1 MGEAILKGALDSSF
15 LDAAGVTFYEES
27 ISRRDYIKNNYGI
40 LPSENIC
47 SAVRSS
53 RYILFAVKPQNIK
66 KVVNDIAGCFSKDFN
81 IIISI
86 AAGISTA
93 FYEKEFGKGTSV
105 IRIMP
110 NAPAMYKRG
119 MSTVSRGKFS
129 SNEHENFALN
139 LMRRLGEC
147 IVIGEDLQ
155 DISTAIN
162 GSGPAYFFVFCS
174 SLIEAAVKNGIS
186 RQLAGKLV
194 TETMIGSGFMLK
206 EEGFEIDRLIQK
218 IASPGGTTES
228 ALKIFMN
235 EGIGNIIEKA
245 VGSALE
251 RSKELEKEV

>member
-1 MGEAILKGALDSSF
+1 MGEAILKGVLDSSF
-15 LDAAGVTFYEES
+15 LDASRVTFYEKS
-27 ISRRDYIKNNYGI
+27 NSRRDYIKDNYGI
-40 LPSENIC
+40 LPSEDIC
-47 SAVRSS
+47 SAVRRSK
-53 RYILFAVKPQNIK
+53 YILFAIKPQNIK
-66 KVVNDIAGCFSKDFN
+66 KAVSEISGCFSKDFN

-119 MSTVSRGKFS
+119 MSTVSRGRFS
-129 SNEHENFALN
+129 SKEHEDFALK
-139 LMRRLGEC
+139 LMRMLGEC
-147 IVIGEDLQ
+147 IVIEENLQ

-186 RQLAGKLV
+186 RKLAGKLV
-194 TETMIGSGFMLK
+194 AETMIGSGFMLK
-206 EEGFEIDRLIQK
+206 EEGFEIDRLIKK

-228 ALKIFMN
+228 ALKIFMD
-235 EGIGNIIEKA
+235 EGIRNIIENA
-245 VGSALE
+245 VESALE
-251 RSKELEKEV
+251 RSREIEKEV